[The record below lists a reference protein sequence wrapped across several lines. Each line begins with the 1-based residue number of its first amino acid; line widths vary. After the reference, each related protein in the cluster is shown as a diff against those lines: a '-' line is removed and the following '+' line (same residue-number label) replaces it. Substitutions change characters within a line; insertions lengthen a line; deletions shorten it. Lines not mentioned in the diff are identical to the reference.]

1 MTNLE
6 RYKADLAKLIVKGD
20 NLLLTMS
27 IECDPTLL
35 DKVDDKTKKLY
46 KEKFQ
51 PFRIGYQVW
60 YSEALSV
67 IKTLLP
73 ERVNNFIQHYEKE
86 KNRKVITYEN
96 YAIVDYLQGLNTTN
110 SLGKKIVGIDAGIPK
125 FEQQLNI
132 LKACEKRFESSLFDI
147 KQLLQADVFDSELEV
162 AKELNKK
169 GFSRAAGAMCGVVL
183 EGHFAQIFE
192 KREIKTKKHPTINE
206 YNELLKA
213 EHIISIEVFRFIQY
227 LGDLRNKCDHKKE
240 EEPTKDEINGLVQ
253 GVEKIIKTVF

>member
-6 RYKADLAKLIVKGD
+6 RYKADLVKLIAKGD
-20 NLLLTMS
+20 DLLLTMS
-27 IECDPTLL
+27 IECNPKIL
-35 DKVDDKTKKLY
+35 DKVDDETKKGY
-46 KEKFQ
+46 KDIF
-51 PFRIGYQVW
+51 PSFRSAYQLW
-60 YSEALSV
+60 YSEALV
-67 IKTLLP
+67 IIKILLP
-73 ERVNNFIQHYEKE
+73 DRINDFIRYYEKP
-86 KNRKVITYEN
+86 KNRKVLDYDN
-96 YAIVDYLQGLNTTN
+96 YSIEDYLIGLHSGRVSINA
-110 SLGKKIVGIDAGIPK
+110 GIDI
-125 FEQQLNI
+125 FSQQLNL

-183 EGHFAQIFE
+183 EGHFAQVIE

-213 EHIISIEVFRFIQY
+213 EHIINIEVFRFIQY

-240 EEPTKDEINGLVQ
+240 EEPTKNEISELVQ

>member
-1 MTNLE
+1 MNGANMTNLE
-6 RYKADLAKLIVKGD
+6 KYKADLVKLISKGD
-20 NLLLTMS
+20 DLFLTMS

-35 DKVDDKTKKLY
+35 DKVDDKTKKIC
-46 KEKFQ
+46 KEK
-51 PFRIGYQVW
+51 PSFRTAYQSW
-60 YSEALSV
+60 YSEALV
-67 IKTLLP
+67 IIKILLP
-73 ERVNNFIQHYEKE
+73 DRVSDFIRYYEKP
-86 KNRKVITYEN
+86 KNRKVLGCDN
-96 YAIVDYLQGLNTTN
+96 YSIEDYLIGLH
-110 SLGKKIVGIDAGIPK
+110 SGYVSVSAGIDI
-125 FEQQLNI
+125 FSQQLNL

-169 GFSRAAGAMCGVVL
+169 GFTRAAGAMCGVIL
-183 EGHFAQIFE
+183 EGHFAQVLE

-213 EHIISIEVFRFIQY
+213 EHIINMEVFRFIQY